1 MHYSS
6 NRDSARGTAD
16 APCLQQGARGREVVG
31 FLRAITSRPPSSQ
44 TAAPLEATLQSEE
57 RANAMADSHHTTTEG
72 VLETRN
78 VGQLKMTSL
87 DMSQLTGKRHDNVR
101 RTIEMLA
108 DRGTI
113 QLPQIEDVQ
122 EQASNGRTYTT
133 QAYVFV
139 GEAGKRDSYVVVAQ
153 LSPEFTARLVDRWQE
168 LEGAKQ
174 QMTVLALNDP
184 TALRALLLEN
194 VEERIALAQQ
204 VAAAAPKVEAF
215 DRIAGADGSLCITD
229 AAKTLQVRRSA
240 LFEFLRSHGWIY
252 QPPGGR
258 GDIAYA
264 TKLQQGLM
272 EHKTTT
278 VHRSDGSE
286 KITTQA
292 RITPKGLTRL
302 AQEFPPIVRAA

>member
-1 MHYSS
+1 
-6 NRDSARGTAD
+6 
-16 APCLQQGARGREVVG
+16 
-31 FLRAITSRPPSSQ
+31 
-44 TAAPLEATLQSEE
+44 
-57 RANAMADSHHTTTEG
+57 MADTHHTTTEG
-72 VLETRN
+72 VLEARN
-78 VGQLKMTSL
+78 MGQPSMSSQEIADLVGA
-87 DMSQLTGKRHDNVR
+87 RHDNVR
-101 RTIEMLA
+101 RTIERLAERSVIALPPLEEKPTDGRPAHVYML
-108 DRGTI
+108 
-113 QLPQIEDVQ
+113 
-122 EQASNGRTYTT
+122 S
-133 QAYVFV
+133 
-139 GEAGKRDSYVVVAQ
+139 GEAGKRDSYIIVAQ

-229 AAKTLQVRRSA
+229 AAKSLQLRPKA
-240 LFEFLRSHGWIY
+240 LFDFLRSHGWIY

-302 AQEFPPIVRAA
+302 AREFPPIVRAA